1 MKNWKKNSWSKYP
14 VKHIPEYPDKKE
26 LDMVLN
32 KIEKFPP
39 LVFAG
44 ETRHLK
50 DQLADVVDGKAFL
63 LQGGDCAES
72 FAEFNPDNIR
82 DTFKLMLQH
91 QFECISYV
99 IWIKFSK
106 TLSTITTLK

>member
-1 MKNWKKNSWSKYP
+1 MKNWKINSWRKYP

-26 LDMVLN
+26 LDQVLS
-32 KIEKFPP
+32 KIKTFPP

-50 DQLADVVDGKAFL
+50 QQLAEVVDGKAFL

-72 FAEFNPDNIR
+72 FAEFNPDHISCLLYTSPSPR
-82 DTFKLMLQH
+82 DA
-91 QFECISYV
+91 
-99 IWIKFSK
+99 
-106 TLSTITTLK
+106 TLSRMPSSA